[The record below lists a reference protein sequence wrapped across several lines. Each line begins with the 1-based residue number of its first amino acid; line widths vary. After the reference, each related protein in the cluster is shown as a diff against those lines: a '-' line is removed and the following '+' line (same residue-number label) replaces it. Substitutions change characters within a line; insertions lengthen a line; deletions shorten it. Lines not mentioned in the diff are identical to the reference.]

1 MRIDTRVHQDVVT
14 IHPKERISVET
25 EAQFTKVVLA
35 LLDAGSRRLVL
46 NLVDVPSIDS
56 VGLGAIVQASISARC
71 RGGDLKLLHVSD
83 RNRRLLAITKLLTVL
98 ETYDTEAD
106 AERSFHAE
114 CEEAIGD
121 PRR

>member
-1 MRIDTRVHQDVVT
+1 
-14 IHPKERISVET
+14 
-25 EAQFTKVVLA
+25 
-35 LLDAGSRRLVL
+35 
-46 NLVDVPSIDS
+46 
-56 VGLGAIVQASISARC
+56 
-71 RGGDLKLLHVSD
+71 
-83 RNRRLLAITKLLTVL
+83 LLTVL